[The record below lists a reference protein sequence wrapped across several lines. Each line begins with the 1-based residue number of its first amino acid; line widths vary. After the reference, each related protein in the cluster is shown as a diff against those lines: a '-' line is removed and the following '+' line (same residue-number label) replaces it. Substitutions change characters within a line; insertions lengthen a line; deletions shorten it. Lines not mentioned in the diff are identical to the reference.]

1 MNVKITCPP
10 FAKAADAKFVV
21 TLNDSEHI
29 GIFDTPAGT
38 EIRISGTGAWF
49 AFKKAFNDFQVP
61 GFQSNRPQI
70 PESYV
75 RPADTE
81 HLAELLMRQE
91 KPDSKS
97 YGFLKDVAQKEQ
109 KWGLS
114 EAQEKWL
121 RELAYKT
128 FPDGVLPKRTGAADG
143 PKDAR
148 LAQDELDSSVPF

>member
-1 MNVKITCPP
+1 MNLDITCPP

-49 AFKKAFNDFQVP
+49 AFKKAFNEFQVP
-61 GFQSNRPQI
+61 GFQPNRTEV
-70 PESYV
+70 PESYQ
-75 RPADTE
+75 RPADTCY
-81 HLAELLMRQE
+81 LVELLMSKE

-97 YGFLKDVAQKEQ
+97 YGFLADVVQKEQ

-114 EAQEKWL
+114 AGQEKWL
-121 RELAYKT
+121 RDLAYRSY
-128 FPDGVLPKRTGAADG
+128 PDGLPKRTGAADG
-143 PKDAR
+143 PKDSR
-148 LAQDELDSSVPF
+148 LAAETLDAEIPF